1 MENPKASPRECRC
14 DHYSTGIDKFMK
26 INAHVIGIRGHA
38 QSEVAAKRCIASSV
52 AVKNDFVVKSFDA
65 FTPEDVDEN
74 MRVRGI
80 KWNYPWKGSDTYFG
94 LNRHSYVTKN
104 PKARIACAMSHY
116 FLWEKCA
123 AEGND
128 ETFLILEHDAKFIRK
143 LDINWMGNFDI
154 LGINNPLG
162 ATRKANLFQA
172 KVQANLAE
180 YQDVPW
186 IDDKKVPQG
195 IAGNSAY
202 LMTPRGARKM
212 IGLVDQHGLWP
223 NDALMCSQL
232 VDALGVTRTYYTTVQ
247 KGITSTTT
255 R

>member
-1 MENPKASPRECRC
+1 MENPKASPEECWG
-14 DHYSTGIDKFMK
+14 DHHNTSIDKFMK
-26 INAHVIGIRGHA
+26 IDAHVIGIRGHA
-38 QSEVAAKRCIASSV
+38 QSEVAAQRCIISSD
-52 AVKNDFVVKSFDA
+52 AVKNDFVVKPFDA
-65 FTPEDVDEN
+65 STPEDVDEN
-74 MRVRGI
+74 MRTRGI
-80 KWNYPWKGSDTYFG
+80 KWNYPWDRPDEYFG
-94 LNRHSYVTKN
+94 LSRHPYVTKN
-104 PKARIACAMSHY
+104 RPARIACAMSHY
-116 FLWEKCA
+116 FLWEKCS
-123 AEGND
+123 NQD
-128 ETFLILEHDAKFIRK
+128 ETFLILEHDAKFIRR
-143 LDINWMGNFDI
+143 LDIDWMGNFDI

-195 IAGNSAY
+195 LAGNSAY